1 MVTGSRTRRPAP
13 NGEAAS
19 APGLRECGMPPA
31 PSPLLRH
38 LCTCLLRVVL
48 LWVAVPMAARA
59 APPVPPQAQAGLPG
73 FQHSAWRVGQGAPG
87 DVWDIAQDRQGTLL
101 LATGSGLYRFDG
113 HRFERDVAPR
123 GSSFPST
130 NMVSLLLDPDDSLW
144 IGYFQAGI
152 SHLQRGGLHSFLSG
166 RDVPSGPVPRM
177 ARDGNG
183 RLWAALSGG
192 LRWHDGQRWQPPTP
206 AMQVPDLPAH
216 WLQRDQQGTLWL
228 LAGSGLWRLPRGA
241 SRFETTDVEV
251 SPRSV
256 LAERADGSLWLAD
269 RRRGIL
275 PLARHGMLLSPAQ
288 RESQRLPDLRAD
300 RMLFARDGSLW
311 ASRIGSGGVVRLSFD
326 GAQPGQLESFDVA
339 QGLTSTSASPLLE
352 DREGNIWIGT
362 NLGLNRFRAR
372 SVHALQD
379 VGPSGPY
386 RTLYRTAGGQ
396 VQGYDDDLRTFDL
409 QRALVHAGPAAMQ
422 RASLQSTVPL
432 WLFHD
437 DVLYRRTAGRT
448 VAFAAPSWT
457 AGQSFNSVFFA
468 AQGEAWACAG
478 PYTLHFKDGRWRN
491 DPRLPARSCSLVSV
505 DERGRV
511 LVGHDDGT
519 LHVVDG
525 HSVRAY
531 GPAQGLDVGPVTA
544 VYARGDELLV
554 AGESGLAALEGARFH
569 VLQADIPGVLEGITG
584 IAGEATGTRWLNGS
598 RGLLRTDAEALRMA
612 AASARPLSPRLFD
625 DADGMPGIA
634 LQSSPAATAMLADD
648 GLLWLA
654 TNQGLAWLDTALP
667 HRNERAPDVRI
678 GEVSFDGQHAPLHD
692 GLRLPAGTD
701 QLQIDYVALSL
712 ARPERTRYR
721 YQLSGVDS
729 SWQEAG
735 GQTRAHYTNLVP
747 GNYRFA
753 VMAANED
760 GVWSSTPAVR
770 SFQIAPT
777 FVQTL
782 WFKLLCV
789 LAVLG
794 LLVMA
799 VRIRSGQLAALVRAR
814 LQERHGERE
823 RIARDLHDTLLQ
835 GSQGLILR
843 LHAISQSAQ
852 ASPAVRSSLEA
863 AMQLAEQNLA
873 EGRERVAALRDGPAA
888 GQDLVTALAHVHE
901 EFAGEGVNPLRLT
914 IEGAAPPLQAHA
926 AEEVFLIGRE
936 AIRNALHHA
945 QAGAIEV
952 ELAYG
957 RSCLL
962 LHVRDDGR
970 GMVDTH
976 GAADGHWGMQGMRER
991 ARRLGGEL
999 RVWSRPGLG
1008 TEIALS
1014 VPAHRIYRQRPSPWR
1029 RWWPNRKTP
1038 A

>member
-1 MVTGSRTRRPAP
+1 
-13 NGEAAS
+13 
-19 APGLRECGMPPA
+19 MPPA
-31 PSPLLRH
+31 LPPLLRH
-38 LCTCLLRVVL
+38 VSTCLLQVAL
-48 LWVAVPMAARA
+48 LWVAMPMAARA
-59 APPVPPQAQAGLPG
+59 ALPVPPQAQAGLPG

-113 HRFERDVAPR
+113 HRFERDLAPP

-130 NMVSLLLDPDDSLW
+130 NMVSLLLDHDDSLW

-152 SHLQRGGLHSFLSG
+152 SHLQPDRLRSFLTG
-166 RDVPSGPVPRM
+166 RDVPNGPVPRM
-177 ARDGNG
+177 ARDGDG
-183 RLWAALSGG
+183 RLWAALKGG
-192 LRWHDGQRWQPPTP
+192 LRWYDGQQWQPPTP
-206 AMQVPDLPAH
+206 AMQVPALPAH
-216 WLQRDQQGTLWL
+216 WLQRDHQGTLWL
-228 LAGSGLWRLPRGA
+228 LAGNALWRLPRGA
-241 SRFETTDVEV
+241 SHFEPTEVEA
-251 SPRSV
+251 SPQSV

-275 PLARHGMLLSPAQ
+275 PVARDGTPLSAAQ
-288 RESQRLPDLRAD
+288 RESRRLPDLRAD
-300 RMLFARDGSLW
+300 RILFARDGSLW
-311 ASRIGSGGVVRLSFD
+311 GTRIGSGGVFRLSFD
-326 GAQPGQLESFDVA
+326 GTQPTLLENFDVA

-372 SVHALQD
+372 SVHALLD

-386 RTLYRTAGGQ
+386 RTLYRTAGGK
-396 VQGYDDDLRTFDL
+396 VQGYDDDLRMFDL
-409 QRALVHAGPAAMQ
+409 QRSLVRAGPAAMQ
-422 RASLQSTVPL
+422 RASLQSADPL

-437 DVLYRRTAGRT
+437 DRLYRRTAGRT
-448 VAFAAPSWT
+448 VSFAAPSWT
-457 AGQSFNSVFFA
+457 AGHSFNSVFFA
-468 AQGEAWACAG
+468 TQDEAWACAG

-491 DPRLPARSCSLVSV
+491 DHRLPARSCSLVSV

-531 GPAQGLDVGPVTA
+531 GPAQGLNVGPVTA
-544 VYARGDELLV
+544 VYARGEELLV

-584 IAGEATGTRWLNGS
+584 IAGETSGTRWLNGS
-598 RGLLRTDAEALRMA
+598 RGLVRTDADALRVA
-612 AASARPLSPRLFD
+612 AGSARALSPRLFD

-634 LQSSPAATAMLADD
+634 LQSSPTATAMLADD

-654 TNQGLAWLDTALP
+654 TNQGLAWLDTTLP

-678 GEVSFDGQHAPLHD
+678 GEVSFDGQHALLRD

-701 QLQIDYVALSL
+701 QVQIDYVALSL

-735 GQTRAHYTNLVP
+735 SQTRAHYTNLMP
-747 GNYRFA
+747 GTYRFE

-760 GVWSSTPAVR
+760 GVWSSTPAAR
-770 SFQIAPT
+770 TFQIVPT
-777 FVQTL
+777 FMQTL

-789 LAVLG
+789 LAVLA

-852 ASPAVRSSLEA
+852 ATPQVRSSLEA

-901 EFAGEGVNPLRLT
+901 EYAGEGVNPLRLT
-914 IEGAAPPLQAHA
+914 VEGAAPPLQAHA

-970 GMVDTH
+970 GMTDTH

-991 ARRLGGEL
+991 ARRLAGEL

-1014 VPAHRIYRQRPSPWR
+1014 VPANRIYRQRPSPWR
-1029 RWWPNRKTP
+1029 RWLPNRKPP